1 MYLIFTLSGRAGCRI
16 ISATFQLGP
25 VPFGRNRLMVTRW
38 ISLPPRVCLAS
49 FRHSA
54 LSHSLLLVGFCFCAN
69 VFFTSVGGARVQS
82 VDHHV
87 QANLPNAKTTTHTM
101 RKRKIETAK
110 LACFL
115 NSLMPSLIGVVRLK
129 KIERMKR
136 KSGMTAARKAMI
148 LKIIVRCQSYANSR
162 RFVG

>member
-1 MYLIFTLSGRAGCRI
+1 
-16 ISATFQLGP
+16 
-25 VPFGRNRLMVTRW
+25 
-38 ISLPPRVCLAS
+38 
-49 FRHSA
+49 
-54 LSHSLLLVGFCFCAN
+54 
-69 VFFTSVGGARVQS
+69 
-82 VDHHV
+82 
-87 QANLPNAKTTTHTM
+87 M

-115 NSLMPSLIGVVRLK
+115 NSLMPSLIRVVRRK